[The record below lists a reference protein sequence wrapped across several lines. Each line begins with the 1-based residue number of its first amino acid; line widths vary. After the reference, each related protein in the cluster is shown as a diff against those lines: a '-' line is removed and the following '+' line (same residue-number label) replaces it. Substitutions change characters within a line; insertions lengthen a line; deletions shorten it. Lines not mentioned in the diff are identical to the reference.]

1 MDMWRTW
8 FDIDFLFDKDAVGLI
23 WYWFLA
29 EEDDGADLVLTSLWR
44 SYILYW
50 GWFEI
55 HFYLFFEDDV
65 DFIFLVVEGVA
76 TGQPA
81 SQESQAGGSRGSLPG
96 ELSWSGFEA
105 RYHVSASASCYFR
118 PPRLKYF
125 FFLQYS
131 LKNIFLL
138 IRSLTR
144 EEFTQTPRTR
154 RVQLH
159 LCWFVSTKTFSNYHF
174 DYL

>member
-8 FDIDFLFDKDAVGLI
+8 FDIDFLFDKDALGLI

-81 SQESQAGGSRGSLPG
+81 SQKSKAGRFWGSSPG
-96 ELSWSGFEA
+96 ELSWSGFKRGTSIIMLFQA
-105 RYHVSASASCYFR
+105 
-118 PPRLKYF
+118 PKTKIF

-144 EEFTQTPRTR
+144 GEFTQTPRTR

-159 LCWFVSTKTFSNYHF
+159 LCWFVSTKSFSNCYF